1 MAARYVV
8 LKKTRQQANVKVI
21 GTGTV
26 TIPLSD
32 FALAD
37 ETPVTPE
44 ANITFLYWNVPSLAG
59 NFIEIV
65 RGGVTTQYLT
75 GGDNWNLSQGTGITD
90 TENST
95 DAIVVNITGGS
106 GTLIFS
112 VNKAGWSVPEFPQGT
127 GR

>member
-8 LKKTRQQANVKVI
+8 LKKTQQQANIKVI
-21 GTGTV
+21 GTGSV

-32 FALAD
+32 FALLN
-37 ETPVTPE
+37 ETPVSPE
-44 ANITFLYWNVPSLAG
+44 ANISFLYWNVPSLTG
-59 NFIEIV
+59 NYIEIV

-75 GGDNWNLSQGTGITD
+75 GGDNWNLAQGTGIVD
-90 TENST
+90 SENASDDIT
-95 DAIVVNITGGS
+95 VNIVGGN

-112 VNKAGWSVPEFPQGT
+112 VNKSGWSVPEYPQGT